1 MQAAYAESIK
11 ELNDNGTV
19 DSFLK
24 LQAFDALTKVANGNA
39 TKLIVPS
46 NLQDLTTFSEVLKEK
61 EN

>member
-1 MQAAYAESIK
+1 MLRLKLLKQCKESIK

-24 LQAFDALTKVANGNA
+24 LQAFDVLTKVDNGNKVANGNA

-46 NLQDLTTFSEVLKEK
+46 NL
-61 EN
+61 